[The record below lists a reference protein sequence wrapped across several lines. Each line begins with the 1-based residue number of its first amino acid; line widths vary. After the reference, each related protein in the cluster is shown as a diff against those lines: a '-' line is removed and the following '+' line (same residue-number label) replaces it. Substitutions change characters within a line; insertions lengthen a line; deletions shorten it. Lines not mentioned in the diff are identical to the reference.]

1 MKPILY
7 SATETNFT
15 SNGFGRLSDAISC
28 NVHEVLNGVYELT
41 MVYPVEGIH
50 FSDLQEHRIIYAIH
64 DETGEP
70 QPFEIYRISRPLNRR
85 VTINAT
91 HISYRLNKAV
101 VNPFIANGVQT
112 AMMDLV
118 SEAVVPHGFTF
129 VTDKTTV
136 ANMNV
141 TAPVAIRTI
150 MGGVQGSVIDV
161 YGGEW
166 EFNHFTCT
174 LRNRRG
180 QDSGVNIRYGKNLTD
195 ITKTTDAT
203 NLWTGIV
210 PYWTGTDD
218 SNEQTS
224 VVYNGVIYSDYR
236 NLYPYDMI
244 IAVDA
249 TSAFEAEP
257 TQTQLGAWGRTYVRN
272 NAKQQIPLSV
282 DISFV
287 QLWQTEEYKDVA
299 PLQRLHI
306 GDTVSVFYEALG
318 VDDVARITEYNYNV
332 LLERYDSMT
341 IGDVRTN
348 LAVAVSQDI
357 KDATKDLPSKTFI
370 EIALDKATDLITGG
384 LGGHVVINTNEA
396 GQPNEIL
403 VMNTDN
409 KETATRVMR
418 INYQGIAFGTGYN
431 GPFNSAWTTLDG
443 TFDAQ
448 FINVIHLTAAAI
460 TTGILKDQ
468 ANKNF
473 WNMDTGEF
481 QLAAATTVGGSTVQ
495 SIANSAASTAVANQT
510 QQSIFNKL
518 TNNGQVQGIYLKNGK
533 LYINATYIDTGS
545 LDADLITSGKIQSN
559 NGQVYFDLDN
569 NEIACS
575 KLRPVQRSGQSW
587 YSFMNNCVLEWLS
600 TLLSNNGTG
609 VASTTHLMAC
619 NVKYD
624 DGNDECG
631 LQIAVS
637 DSENELLSLSPLDNA
652 TFRIGSTYKAI
663 SSSSGTE
670 YNVGIMEFEK
680 NSGISMKYKS
690 SRTWQTREF
699 LVGENE
705 ISFKFHNSSNKIKT
719 FVLDDSDFSLKGDVS
734 ITGGIDVSGTKNR
747 RVNTPSYGEVLM
759 DAYETTSPMFG
770 DVGEAKTDDS
780 GICVVAI
787 DDIFREVS
795 RTDIEYQVFLQ
806 KEGQGDLWIDEKHPA
821 WFTVRGTAN
830 LKFAWEI
837 KAKQRDYELNRTERK
852 ALKNVNDDY
861 AFEDYESFYEEEIN
875 YVKEQEDIFYDQTA

>member
-28 NVHEVLNGVYELT
+28 NVHEVLNGIYELT

-85 VTINAT
+85 VTVNAA

-101 VNPFIANGVQT
+101 VNPFTANGVQT
-112 AMMDLV
+112 AMMNLV
-118 SEAVVPHGFTF
+118 SEAVVPHGFSF

-166 EFNHFTCT
+166 EFDHFTCT

-224 VVYNGVIYSDYR
+224 VVYDGVIYSDYR

-257 TQTQLGAWGRTYVRN
+257 TQAQLATWGQTYVRN

-370 EIALDKATDLITGG
+370 EIALDRATDLITGG

-403 VMNTDN
+403 IMNTDN

-448 FINVIHLTAAAI
+448 FINVVHLTAAAI

-468 ANKNF
+468 QNKNY

-481 QLAAATTVGGSTVQ
+481 SLASTATVGGSTVQ
-495 SIANSAASTAVANQT
+495 NIANNAASSAVNAQT

-518 TNNGQVQGIYLKNGK
+518 TNNGQVQGITLSNGQ
-533 LYINATYIDTGS
+533 LYINATYINSGTINAS
-545 LDADLITSGKIQSN
+545 LITSGKIQSS
-559 NGQVYFDLDN
+559 NGQVYFDLTN
-569 NEIACS
+569 NELACS
-575 KLRPVQRSGQSW
+575 VMKPVQRSGSSW
-587 YSFMNNCVLEWLS
+587 YSFLSNYLLEWEPTVIS
-600 TLLSNNGTG
+600 SYWTG
-609 VASTTHLMAC
+609 VMSGTSLAALDVAYEANSTT
-619 NVKYD
+619 KYGIRLIIPNAD
-624 DGNDECG
+624 D
-631 LQIAVS
+631 LVAIAS
-637 DSENELLSLSPLDNA
+637 ISHAD
-652 TFRIGSTYKAI
+652 FRIGNSYETLDAASGMDRGVGILEFRQNDCVLLRYKNYSNSRLRQLMLDENGI
-663 SSSSGTE
+663 TFYRRNTSSSG
-670 YNVGIMEFEK
+670 
-680 NSGISMKYKS
+680 S
-690 SRTWQTREF
+690 QTI
-699 LVGENE
+699 E
-705 ISFKFHNSSNKIKT
+705 IS
-719 FVLDDSDFSLKGDVS
+719 DSGVDCTCEISATSLS
-734 ITGGIDVSGTKNR
+734 ISGTKNR
-747 RVNTPSYGEVLM
+747 VVETSGYGSVLM
-759 DAYETTSPMFG
+759 DSYETTSPMFG
-770 DVGEAKTDDS
+770 DIGEAMTDAS
-780 GICVVAI
+780 GICIVAI

-821 WFTVRGTAN
+821 WFTVKGSPN

-837 KAKQRDYELNRTERK
+837 KAKQRDYETNRMERK
-852 ALKNVNDDY
+852 DMRYMDY
-861 AFEDYESFYEEEIN
+861 EFSSESEDYYEQFYEDYI
-875 YVKEQEDIFYDQTA
+875 KEQEDIFYDQTA